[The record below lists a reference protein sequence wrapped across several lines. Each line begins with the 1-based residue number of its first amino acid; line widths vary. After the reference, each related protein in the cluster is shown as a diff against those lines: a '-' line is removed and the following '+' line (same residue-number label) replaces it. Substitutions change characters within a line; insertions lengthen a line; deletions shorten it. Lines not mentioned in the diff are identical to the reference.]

1 MYHVYGITR
10 RGFGK
15 SSAPSSGYS
24 ADRLGDDVLAVMDS
38 LALNK
43 PVLVGHSIAGE
54 ELSSIGSWH
63 PEKIAG
69 LVYLEAAYWY
79 AYYDAA
85 HGGFDTDL
93 ADLKRKLDRFQGAAT
108 FDKKSVQQIL
118 DTLPLF
124 ERALRDRLNEVE
136 VTPPSMLAMQA
147 SAPPPPAPAPVLAV
161 LAGEQKYTSIPVQ
174 VLAMFAVP
182 HDLGPVPGADPAAR
196 QALQAR
202 DEATARAQAAAFERG
217 VPTARVVR
225 LPHANHAVFAS
236 NEEDVLREMNAFIAG
251 LP

>member
-1 MYHVYGITR
+1 MASRG

-54 ELSSIGSWH
+54 ELSSIGSRH

-108 FDKKSVQQIL
+108 LDKKSVQEIL

-136 VTPPSMLAMQA
+136 VTPPPMLAAQT
-147 SAPPPPAPAPVLAV
+147 SAPPPPAPVLAV
-161 LAGEQKYTSIPVQ
+161 LAGEQKYTSIPVP

-202 DEATARAQAAAFERG
+202 DEATAGAQAAAFERG

-236 NEEDVLREMNAFIAG
+236 NEEDVLREMNAFIAA